1 MLKIDD
7 ASIYYET
14 VGDGQ
19 PIVFLHAGVADSRQW
34 NNEFHRFSSE
44 FSVLRYDLRGFG
56 KSEPVNG
63 DFSNL
68 GDLVTLLAHLQ
79 ITQPIILIGCSM
91 GGSLAMDY
99 ALAYPSDVKGLIM
112 VDSAPS
118 GLELDVPIP
127 AKFKLVADAE
137 KAGDL
142 DLVAEIETQIWFDG
156 DRATAEVNQEMRSLA
171 LQMNRLAL
179 AHDARD
185 LGKQLPN
192 SKIPAVEHLKEL
204 DVPTLA
210 IFGSNDIPY
219 MHAAVEY
226 MAKEI
231 RNFQEAEIQ
240 NAAHLPNMDQPEAF
254 QKIVR
259 EFIEALPG

>member
-7 ASIYYET
+7 ASIYFET
-14 VGDGQ
+14 AGDGQ

-34 NNEFHRFSSE
+34 NNEFNCFSSE
-44 FSVLRYDLRGFG
+44 FSVVRYDLRGFG
-56 KSEPVNG
+56 QSEPVDG
-63 DFSNL
+63 EFSNL
-68 GDLVTLLAHLQ
+68 GDLASLLAHLQ
-79 ITQPIILIGCSM
+79 ITQPVILIGCSM

-99 ALAYPSDVKGLIM
+99 ALAYPSGVKGLIM

-118 GLELDVPIP
+118 GLELDLPIP
-127 AKFKLVADAE
+127 AKFKLVAEAE
-137 KAGDL
+137 KAGDP

-156 DRATAEVNQEMRSLA
+156 DREATKVNQEMRSLA

-179 AHDARD
+179 AHDAKD
-185 LGKQLPN
+185 LGKQIPN
-192 SKIPAVEHLKEL
+192 SKISAVEHLKEL

-219 MHAAVEY
+219 MRAAVKY

-240 NAAHLPNMDQPEAF
+240 NAAHLPNMDQPEEF
-254 QKIVR
+254 QKIVC